1 VPAEYTISYMS
12 GNEWKLPFNIA
23 VGFHLLLV
31 LGVIYLPGLF
41 DKKPK
46 FADIYTV
53 SLVTIAEPV
62 EPVSQP
68 EPSSEKVPIKTIQT
82 SSVKTKKV
90 APIAEPVKELAPTP
104 QKAISI
110 KPLKRK
116 KVKKVVKKPKKTST
130 KKVDRRK
137 IQKLAEALQN
147 EEKAEEKA
155 LLAQEELERERN
167 LMKTP
172 EKDASRPQKTP
183 PALKESRTTSIG
195 GSSNLIEAQYH
206 AAIFGR
212 LQQFWSLPEYMQK
225 NPDLVAVVVITISR
239 DGQIANVF
247 FEERSGDRVFDQ
259 FVAKTI
265 EAASPLPAI
274 PAAMKKQ
281 RYEVGLR
288 FRPESIR

>member
-1 VPAEYTISYMS
+1 MSAEDTITFMGGS
-12 GNEWKLPFNIA
+12 EWKIPFNIA
-23 VGFHLLLV
+23 IGFHLLLI
-31 LGVIYLPGLF
+31 LGVLYLPGLF
-41 DKKPK
+41 DQKPK

-53 SLVTIAEPV
+53 SLVNIAEPV

-68 EPSSEKVPIKTIQT
+68 DPIQEETTVQSIKT
-82 SSVKTKKV
+82 SSTKAKIA
-90 APIAEPVKELAPTP
+90 APIADPVKIAEPAP

-116 KVKKVVKKPKKTST
+116 KIKKVVKKPKNTRAKE
-130 KKVDRRK
+130 VNRRK
-137 IQKLAEALQN
+137 IQQLAKALQN
-147 EEKAEEKA
+147 EERAEEMA
-155 LLAQEELERERN
+155 RLAREELERERS
-167 LMKTP
+167 LMQTPAKTVT
-172 EKDASRPQKTP
+172 RPQKSTP
-183 PALKESRTTSIG
+183 TTRSSGTRQIG
-195 GSSNLIEAQYH
+195 GSSNLIQAQYH

-225 NPDLVAVVVITISR
+225 NPDLIAIVVITIDR
-239 DGQIANVF
+239 NGQIANVL

-281 RYEVGLR
+281 RYEIGLR